1 MTRKA
6 EWPRGTEIQK
16 TNLGLPRR
24 IWEAAKVRAMKEN
37 RTMQELVAEALEDYL
52 RKPKRGGDRR

>member
-6 EWPRGTEIQK
+6 DWPKGLEIQK

-24 IWEAAKVRAMKEN
+24 LWEAAKVSAMKEN
-37 RTMQELVAEALEDYL
+37 RTMQELVAEALEEYL
-52 RKPKRGGDRR
+52 RNVRKGGDRR

>member
-6 EWPRGTEIQK
+6 DWPKALEIQK

-24 IWEAAKVRAMKEN
+24 VWEGAKVQAMKEN
-37 RTMQELVAEALEDYL
+37 RTLQELVAEALEDYL
-52 RKPKRGGDRR
+52 RKVKKGGDRR

>member
-6 EWPRGTEIQK
+6 DWPKGLEIQK

-24 IWEAAKVRAMKEN
+24 LWEAAKVRAMKEN
-37 RTMQELVAEALEDYL
+37 RTMQELVAEALEEYL
-52 RKPKRGGDRR
+52 RNVRKGGDRR

>member
-6 EWPRGTEIQK
+6 NWPTGTETQK

-24 IWEAAKVRAMKEN
+24 LWEAAKVRAMKEN
-37 RTMQELVAEALEDYL
+37 RTMQELVAEAIEDYL
-52 RKPKRGGDRR
+52 RKAKKGGKR

>member
-6 EWPRGTEIQK
+6 GWPTGTEIQK

-24 IWEAAKVRAMKEN
+24 IWEAAKIRAMKEN
-37 RTMQELVAEALEDYL
+37 RTMQELVAEAIEDYL
-52 RKPKRGGDRR
+52 RKVKKGGMR